1 MRGFRFR
8 LEKLRGLR
16 WAEEQEKARRLAE
29 AGTALDRA
37 QGILERIAES
47 EAGVQSRMRDALEE
61 APTAGVVQNL
71 MVLLDAMRR
80 QRTAAEEDRAAA
92 LDQVVEA
99 TTQLQEAT
107 RERKILDRLRDRHR
121 GEWVREERQREQSIL
136 DEANRGRH
144 QRLGDELGS

>member
-16 WAEEQEKARRLAE
+16 WAEEQEKARQFAE
-29 AGTALDRA
+29 AGLVLDRV
-37 QGILERIAES
+37 QVVLDRIAES
-47 EAGVQSRMRDALEE
+47 EVGVQDRMRVALEE

-71 MVLLDAMRR
+71 LVLLDALKR
-80 QRTAAEEDRAAA
+80 QKTTAEEERATA
-92 LDQVVEA
+92 LDQLEVA
-99 TTQLQEAT
+99 TSALQGAT

-136 DEANRGRH
+136 DEANRGRRPGFGD
-144 QRLGDELGS
+144 RLGP